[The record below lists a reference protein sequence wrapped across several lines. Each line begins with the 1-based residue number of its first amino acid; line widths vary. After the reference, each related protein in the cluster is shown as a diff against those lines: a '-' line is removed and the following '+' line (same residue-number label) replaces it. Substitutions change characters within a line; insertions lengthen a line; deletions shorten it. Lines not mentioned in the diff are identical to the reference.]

1 MKETS
6 PKSDNGIILDKNDDF
21 QIVARE
27 IPLIKKLIETGF
39 TGRKGKGGFYKMNK
53 IGEKRILEAINL
65 DTGEYSPSK
74 KIDIK
79 L

>member
-1 MKETS
+1 MSDVLNKFLIKEL
-6 PKSDNGIILDKNDDF
+6 PKNDDF

-53 IGEKRILEAINL
+53 
-65 DTGEYSPSK
+65 SV
-74 KIDIK
+74 
-79 L
+79 